1 VYGSEAWLS
10 ICGFGQTCGIVC
22 HVASDQK
29 IIEKILSRDRKT
41 LLIFYRRYAPK
52 LSRFIAGKVANP
64 EDAEEVLQDTL
75 YAFLE
80 AIRDFQGQSTLQTFL
95 FSICQH
101 KVVDYYRRKKLK
113 HAVFSQM
120 PQLEA
125 LISPLVSPE
134 EELDAV
140 LVKEKIHAVLG
151 RLLPR
156 HRQILI
162 LKYFDGLSVGEI
174 AGRLAMTF
182 KSVESQLF
190 RARKA
195 FVEHFISL

>member
-1 VYGSEAWLS
+1 MVVDDAN
-10 ICGFGQTCGIVC
+10 
-22 HVASDQK
+22 
-29 IIEKILSRDRKT
+29 IISKILSRDRKT
-41 LLIFYRRYAPK
+41 LLMFYRRYAPK
-52 LSRFIAGKVANP
+52 LARFIAGKVANQS
-64 EDAEEVLQDTL
+64 DAEEILQDTL

-80 AIRDFQGQSTLQTFL
+80 AIRDFQGKSNIQTFL

-113 HAVFSQM
+113 QAVFSQM

-125 LISPLVSPE
+125 IISPLVSPE
-134 EELDAV
+134 DQLDAT

-156 HRQILI
+156 HRQILV
-162 LKYFDGLSVGEI
+162 LKYLDGLSVEEI
-174 AGRLAMTF
+174 AKHLTLTF

-195 FVEHFISL
+195 FVEHFISI

>member
-1 VYGSEAWLS
+1 MNISES
-10 ICGFGQTCGIVC
+10 TN
-22 HVASDQK
+22 DNE
-29 IIEKILSRDRKT
+29 IISKILSRDRKT
-41 LLIFYRRYAPK
+41 LLVFYRRYAPK

-64 EDAEEVLQDTL
+64 GDAEEVLQDTL

-80 AIRDFQGQSTLQTFL
+80 AIRDFQGKSNLQTFL

-101 KVVDYYRRKKLK
+101 KVIDYYRKKKLK

-125 LISPLVSPE
+125 IISPLISPE
-134 EELDAV
+134 EQLDAT

-156 HRQILI
+156 HRQILM
-162 LKYFDGLSVGEI
+162 LKYLDGLSVAEI
-174 AGRLAMTF
+174 AKHMTMTF

-195 FVEHFISL
+195 FVERFISI

>member
-1 VYGSEAWLS
+1 MNTSGSAGDNDM
-10 ICGFGQTCGIVC
+10 I
-22 HVASDQK
+22 A
-29 IIEKILSRDRKT
+29 KILSRDRKT
-41 LLIFYRRYAPK
+41 LLLFYRRYAPK
-52 LSRFIAGKVANP
+52 LSRYIAGKVGNP
-64 EDAEEVLQDTL
+64 ADAEEILQDTL

-80 AIRDFQGQSTLQTFL
+80 AIRDFQGQSTVQTFL

-101 KVVDYYRRKKLK
+101 KVVDYYRKKKLK

-125 LISPLVSPE
+125 IISPIVSPE

-140 LVKEKIHAVLG
+140 LVKEKIHAVLA

-156 HRQILI
+156 YRQILL
-162 LKYFDGLSVGEI
+162 LKYLDGLSVAEI
-174 AGRLAMTF
+174 AGRLTMTF
-182 KSVESQLF
+182 KSAESQLF

>member
-1 VYGSEAWLS
+1 MDDTNL
-10 ICGFGQTCGIVC
+10 IP
-22 HVASDQK
+22 
-29 IIEKILSRDRKT
+29 KILARNRRA
-41 LLIFYRRYAPK
+41 LLEFYRRYAPK
-52 LSRFIAGKVANP
+52 LSRYIRGKVANP
-64 EDAEEVLQDTL
+64 SDAEEVLQDTL

-80 AIRDFQGQSTLQTFL
+80 AIRDFQGQCTVQTFL

-101 KVVDYYRRKKLK
+101 KVIDYYRKKKLK

-125 LISPLVSPE
+125 IISPLLSPE
-134 EELDAV
+134 EELDV
-140 LVKEKIHAVLG
+140 TLVKEKIHAVMG

-156 HRQILI
+156 HRQILL
-162 LKYFDGLSVGEI
+162 LKYLDGLSVEEI
-174 AGRLAMTF
+174 AKRLAMTF

-195 FVEHFISL
+195 FAEHFISI

>member
-1 VYGSEAWLS
+1 MNTSGS
-10 ICGFGQTCGIVC
+10 T
-22 HVASDQK
+22 SDNK
-29 IIEKILSRDRKT
+29 IISKILSRDRKT
-41 LLIFYRRYAPK
+41 LLMFYRRYAPK
-52 LSRFIAGKVANP
+52 LSRFIAGKIGNP
-64 EDAEEVLQDTL
+64 ADAEEVLQDTL

-80 AIRDFQGQSTLQTFL
+80 AIRDFQGQSTVQTFL

-101 KVVDYYRRKKLK
+101 KVIDYYRRKKLK

-125 LISPLVSPE
+125 IISQLYSPE
-134 EELDAV
+134 EQLDAV

-151 RLLPR
+151 CLLPR
-156 HRQILI
+156 HRQILQ
-162 LKYFDGLSVGEI
+162 LKYLDGLSVEEI
-174 AGRLAMTF
+174 AKRLAMTF

-195 FVEHFISL
+195 FVEHFISI